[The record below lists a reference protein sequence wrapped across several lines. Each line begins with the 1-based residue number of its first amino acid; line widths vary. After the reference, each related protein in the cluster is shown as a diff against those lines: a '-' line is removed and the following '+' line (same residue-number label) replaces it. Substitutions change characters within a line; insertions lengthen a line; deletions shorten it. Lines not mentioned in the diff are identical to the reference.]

1 MEDTRVGC
9 PGIVLEGKGM
19 VGRGWGCTGSQVRRS
34 PLKHLVFVMRPWGAV
49 VQMLVMNGRRTDEA
63 WRQENVKSSHVLA
76 EEGLGPLNPGKEDK
90 GRRTRGEPLIKGG
103 SEAGGWGRS
112 AVSENRMK
120 NDRIGSNWVTGCTAK
135 GSPGGSVVKEPT
147 C

>member
-63 WRQENVKSSHVLA
+63 WRQENSQKLPSAGRGGAGAS
-76 EEGLGPLNPGKEDK
+76 EPGQGRQRQEDE
-90 GRRTRGEPLIKGG
+90 R
-103 SEAGGWGRS
+103 
-112 AVSENRMK
+112 
-120 NDRIGSNWVTGCTAK
+120 
-135 GSPGGSVVKEPT
+135 
-147 C
+147 